1 MAKYSVTNADSY
13 GSGAGLDDPRGHG
26 ACGKLSLCGAG
37 HTTACTSEPGPR
49 AEFLP
54 QISKPSQRCGDMLG
68 GGLSFPR
75 LSTTQA
81 PSPQTVMRVADTF
94 FFPQEQPTSC
104 PYRKCATC
112 QHTPPVPS
120 SNWTPNPISPTPSA
134 AVIPDWT
141 TISSG
146 LPVSTHQQ
154 LPTTLHR
161 QPE

>member
-68 GGLSFPR
+68 GGPQFPP
-75 LSTTQA
+75 TQHNTG
-81 PSPQTVMRVADTF
+81 PITPDCNESGRHI

-146 LPVSTHQQ
+146 LPVSTPHQ